1 MNLRNGNVKHSNVAT
16 VNNNTGTSTLFNV
29 WPNPATD
36 FIYVSG
42 STAARDITV
51 RILDTKGKTLRQRS
65 VKNIPQN
72 SQVKLPVS
80 GLSSGLYSVE
90 LRYNGNSKETVKI
103 AVGL

>member
-1 MNLRNGNVKHSNVAT
+1 MRNGSVKYSNIAT
-16 VNNNTGTSTLFNV
+16 VNNTTASSALFNV

-42 STAARDITV
+42 SEAARDITV
-51 RILDTKGKTLRQRS
+51 RILDVQGKTLRQRS

-90 LRYNGNSKETVKI
+90 IRYNGNKKETVKI